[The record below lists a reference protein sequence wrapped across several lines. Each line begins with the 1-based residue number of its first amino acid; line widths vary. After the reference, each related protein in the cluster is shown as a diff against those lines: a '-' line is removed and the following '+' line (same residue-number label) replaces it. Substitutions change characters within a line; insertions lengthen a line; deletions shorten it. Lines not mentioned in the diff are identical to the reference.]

1 MKKAFYMALI
11 AAAAAGC
18 NSSGNGSSSSD
29 TSHTNTQ
36 SVENVNG
43 NMPDTSNSVPITGR
57 GNRKDTD
64 STYIDTAKRK
74 PR

>member
-1 MKKAFYMALI
+1 MKKLVSIALI
-11 AAAAAGC
+11 AAIAGC
-18 NSSGNGSSSSD
+18 NSSGSGNNGSD
-29 TSHTNTQ
+29 TSRMNTQ

-43 NMPDTSNSVPITGR
+43 NIPDTSNSIPINGSR
-57 GNRKDTD
+57 NRKDTD